1 MADENKEKG
10 VDKDELKEYAVVQ
23 DENAGKEEKKG
34 KRKLWKIISYIL
46 AGVALLLVLLF
57 IFRDVVIENCVRHV
71 GSLVVGTPVQI
82 ASFDSSLN
90 GTVELKGIKM
100 GNPAGYQKPNL
111 CEIDRIYVK
120 LDTSTLLTDEP
131 VVETVE
137 VKGVRIDMEIK
148 GAQKS
153 NVSEI
158 QQNVERFAGPAKKQE
173 KEKEQPRK
181 SEKNPVSPLIKN
193 IALTE
198 MQVSFSSST
207 FKSSVPVPLAP
218 VYLKNVG
225 GKGQP
230 LGETL
235 LKIFNGL
242 GKSINAVGGTVMG
255 GVELVGDA
263 GKQIGSG
270 VSKGISSAGEAGKK
284 LGSDVTKGIKSIGG
298 NLGGLFDKKK

>member
-1 MADENKEKG
+1 
-10 VDKDELKEYAVVQ
+10 
-23 DENAGKEEKKG
+23 
-34 KRKLWKIISYIL
+34 
-46 AGVALLLVLLF
+46 
-57 IFRDVVIENCVRHV
+57 
-71 GSLVVGTPVQI
+71 
-82 ASFDSSLN
+82 
-90 GTVELKGIKM
+90 
-100 GNPAGYQKPNL
+100 
-111 CEIDRIYVK
+111 
-120 LDTSTLLTDEP
+120 
-131 VVETVE
+131 VE

-158 QQNVERFAGPAKKQE
+158 QQNVERFAGPAKKQ
-173 KEKEQPRK
+173 EKEQPRK

-270 VSKGISSAGEAGKK
+270 VSQGISSAGEAGKK
-284 LGSDVTKGIKSIGG
+284 LGSDVTKGIKSIGD
-298 NLGGLFDKKK
+298 NLGGLIDKKK